1 MSRRTGS
8 RNTYHCKFLG
18 TKKCNTTPG
27 RPPTLYVNPAV
38 GAMEL
43 HCMDC
48 MKRELTMKGAKAVAP
63 GEWAKILGEPSSS
76 ELKIPEEQLPI
87 EIDDDSS
94 DSDSS
99 MGSLRL
105 SLSPSEDE
113 EAPPWPLNETPP
125 ALRAARDDAPINL
138 HMPRNIALSNLG
150 EFSYTDLPRKPIK
163 SVASVLDKFYRD
175 NNMN

>member
-1 MSRRTGS
+1 MSRRTGA

-63 GEWAKILGEPSSS
+63 GEWAKILGEPSAES
-76 ELKIPEEQLPI
+76 KKEQLPI
-87 EIDDDSS
+87 EPDDSS

-105 SLSPSEDE
+105 SLSPSEEE
-113 EAPPWPLNETPP
+113 EAPPWPLNMTPP

-138 HMPRNIALSNLG
+138 NMPRNIAMSNLG

-163 SVASVLDKFYRD
+163 SLANVLDKFYRD
-175 NNMN
+175 HNMN